1 MQWLGRQAGGGSVE
15 MMTPR
20 AVPWLDWAEWET
32 VRELLMAPEPGQ
44 RARGVQRVAA
54 WRSRGR
60 LPV

>member
-1 MQWLGRQAGGGSVE
+1 

-20 AVPWLDWAEWET
+20 AVPWLDWGEWEM
-32 VRELLMAPEPGQ
+32 VRELLMAPEPER

-60 LPV
+60 LPVSVETTACLVEIWLS